1 MTISYRE
8 GSGLYLNL
16 TNRCTNDCAFC
27 VRNIKDSVGDAESLW
42 LDHEPTAEEII
53 SDLEQRDFSEY
64 TEVVFC
70 GYGEPMM
77 CLDILLE
84 VAAYLRK
91 KTTLPIRINT
101 NGHANLIYGEDVTP
115 KLEGLI
121 DVVSISLNSATA
133 EEYDRLCQPIFGQ
146 AAYDGLLDFASRA
159 KKYVKKVVLSVVD
172 ILPKEELELCR
183 KRAEDAGVEL
193 RIRTMIE

>member
-1 MTISYRE
+1 MTISYCE
-8 GSGLYLNL
+8 GSGLYINL

-27 VRNIKDSVGDAESLW
+27 VRNIQDSVGDAGSLW
-42 LDHEPTAEEII
+42 LDREPTYEEVVA
-53 SDLEQRDFSEY
+53 DLEKRDFSKY
-64 TEVVFC
+64 SEVVFC

-77 CLDILLE
+77 CLDILLQ

-115 KLEGLI
+115 RLEGLI

-133 EEYDRLCQPIFGQ
+133 EGYDQLCQPIFGIE
-146 AAYDGLLDFASRA
+146 AYEGLLDFAARA
-159 KKYVKKVVLSVVD
+159 KQHVERVFLSVVD
-172 ILPKEELELCR
+172 VLPPEEIEICR
-183 KRAEDAGVEL
+183 KRAADVGVEL
-193 RIRTMIE
+193 RVRTMIK

>member
-27 VRNIKDSVGDAESLW
+27 VRNIHDSVGDADSLW
-42 LDHEPTAEEII
+42 LDREPTLEEII
-53 SDLEQRDFSEY
+53 ADLDQRDFSEY

-70 GYGEPMM
+70 GFGEPMM
-77 CLDILLE
+77 RLDILLE

-91 KTTLPIRINT
+91 KTNLPIRINT

-115 KLEGLI
+115 KLSGLI
-121 DVVSISLNSATA
+121 DVLSISLNRGTA
-133 EEYDRLCQPIFGQ
+133 EEYDRLCQPIFGR
-146 AAYDGLLDFASRA
+146 AAYEGLLDFASRA
-159 KKYVKKVVLSVVD
+159 KNHVKKVVLSVVD
-172 ILPKEELELCR
+172 ILSQEEIELCR

-193 RIRTMIE
+193 RVRTMIE

>member
-1 MTISYRE
+1 MTISYCE
-8 GSGLYLNL
+8 GSGLYINL

-27 VRNIKDSVGDAESLW
+27 VRNIQDSVGDAASLW
-42 LDHEPTAEEII
+42 LDREPTYEEIVA
-53 SDLEQRDFSEY
+53 DLEKRDFSKY

-77 CLDILLE
+77 PLDILLE
-84 VAAYLRK
+84 VAAYLRT

-115 KLEGLI
+115 RLKGLI

-133 EEYDRLCQPIFGQ
+133 EDYDKLCQPIFGKE
-146 AAYDGLLDFASRA
+146 AYEGLLDFAARA
-159 KKYVKKVVLSVVD
+159 KQYVKKVSLSVVD
-172 ILPKEELELCR
+172 ILPPEEIEICR
-183 KRAEDAGVEL
+183 KRAADVGVDL
-193 RIRTMIE
+193 RVRTMIE

>member
-1 MTISYRE
+1 MTISYCE
-8 GSGLYLNL
+8 GSGLYINL

-27 VRNIKDSVGDAESLW
+27 VRNIQDSVGDAASLW
-42 LDHEPTAEEII
+42 LDREPTYEEIVA
-53 SDLEQRDFSEY
+53 DLEKRDFSKY

-77 CLDILLE
+77 CLDILLQ
-84 VAAYLRK
+84 VAAYLRT

-115 KLEGLI
+115 RLKGLI

-133 EEYDRLCQPIFGQ
+133 EDYDKLCQPIFGKE
-146 AAYDGLLDFASRA
+146 AYEGLLDFAARA
-159 KKYVKKVVLSVVD
+159 KQYVKKVSLSVVD
-172 ILPKEELELCR
+172 ILPPEEIEICR
-183 KRAEDAGVEL
+183 KRAADVGVDL
-193 RIRTMIE
+193 RVRTMIE

>member
-27 VRNIKDSVGDAESLW
+27 VRNIHDSVGDAESLW
-42 LDHEPTAEEII
+42 LEREPSLEEII
-53 SDLEQRDFSEY
+53 ADLEQRDFSEY

-70 GYGEPMM
+70 GFGEPMM
-77 CLDILLE
+77 RLDILLE

-91 KTTLPIRINT
+91 RTSLPIRINT

-121 DVVSISLNSATA
+121 DVLSISLNSATA
-133 EEYDRLCQPIFGQ
+133 EEYDRLCQPVFGT

-159 KKYVKKVVLSVVD
+159 KNHVKKVILSVVD
-172 ILPKEELELCR
+172 ILPQEDLVLCR

>member
-1 MTISYRE
+1 MTISYCE
-8 GSGLYLNL
+8 GSGLYINL

-27 VRNIKDSVGDAESLW
+27 VRNIQDSVGDAASLW
-42 LDHEPTAEEII
+42 LDREPTYEEIVA
-53 SDLEQRDFSEY
+53 DLEKRDFSKY

-77 CLDILLE
+77 CLDILLQ
-84 VAAYLRK
+84 VAAYLRT

-115 KLEGLI
+115 RLKGLI

-133 EEYDRLCQPIFGQ
+133 EDYDKLCQPIFGKE
-146 AAYDGLLDFASRA
+146 AYEGLLDFAARA
-159 KKYVKKVVLSVVD
+159 KQYVKKVSLSVVD
-172 ILPKEELELCR
+172 ILPLEEIEICR
-183 KRAEDAGVEL
+183 KRAADVGVDL
-193 RIRTMIE
+193 RVRTMIE

>member
-27 VRNIKDSVGDAESLW
+27 VRNIHDSVGDAQTLW
-42 LDHEPTAEEII
+42 LEREPTLEEII
-53 SDLEQRDFSEY
+53 ADLDKRDFSEY

-70 GYGEPMM
+70 GFGEPMM
-77 CLDILLE
+77 RLDILLE

-91 KTTLPIRINT
+91 RTQLPIRINT

-115 KLEGLI
+115 KLAGLI
-121 DVVSISLNSATA
+121 DVLSISLNSATA
-133 EEYDRLCQPIFGQ
+133 EDYDRLCQPIFGKE
-146 AAYDGLLDFASRA
+146 AYAGLLDFASRA
-159 KKYVKKVVLSVVD
+159 KNHVKKVVLSVVD
-172 ILPKEELELCR
+172 ILPPDELALCR
-183 KRAEDAGVEL
+183 KRAQDAGVEL